1 MDGLTMS
8 VDSTMPVREVSP
20 QSQIWWRVIEGSSQ
34 RIIVC
39 SMVSRTTG
47 VEVRIGYRDGAVI
60 RTQLAF
66 DADAARALAHTW
78 LQALRTYGSLAV
90 FMTSSDSHVT
100 SIVAT

>member
-20 QSQIWWRVIEGSSQ
+20 QSKIWWRVIEGSSQ

-47 VEVRIGYRDGAVI
+47 VEVRIGYRDGAMI

-90 FMTSSDSHVT
+90 FMTSSR
-100 SIVAT
+100 

>member
-1 MDGLTMS
+1 MDGLTQS
-8 VDSTMPVREVSP
+8 GDFTEPVRGFSP
-20 QSQIWWRVIEGSSQ
+20 QGQIWWQVIEGSSQ

-39 SMVSRTTG
+39 SVVSRTTG

-78 LQALRTYGSLAV
+78 LQALRTYGSLAL
-90 FMTSSDSHVT
+90 FMTSSK
-100 SIVAT
+100 

>member
-1 MDGLTMS
+1 MDGITESGRSTES
-8 VDSTMPVREVSP
+8 VRGGPP
-20 QSQIWWRVIEGSSQ
+20 QRQIVWRVLEGSRQ
-34 RIIVC
+34 RIVVC
-39 SMVSRTTG
+39 SMQSRTTG

-90 FMTSSDSHVT
+90 FMTSSR
-100 SIVAT
+100 